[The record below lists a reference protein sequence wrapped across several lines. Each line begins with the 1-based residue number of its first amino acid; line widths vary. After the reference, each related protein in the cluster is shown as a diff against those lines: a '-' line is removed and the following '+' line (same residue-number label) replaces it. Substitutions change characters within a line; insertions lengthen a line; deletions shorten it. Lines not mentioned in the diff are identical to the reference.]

1 MSRIACFTLAALV
14 LAAAPLAADKKPAAP
29 DTAFVKV
36 GSGDAATGAFVAYPP
51 GNTPAPGV
59 VIAHEWWGLNE
70 QIRSLARRLAHDGGY
85 VVIVPDLYHGK
96 VANDPESAHILMR
109 GLVDETADS
118 DCAAAAGYLRADKRV
133 KGPIAAMGFCMGGGV
148 ALDFG
153 MHDPS
158 ITAVVMFYG
167 FPSTDPEKLAKLN
180 GPVMAHF
187 GLKDE
192 GIPQSKIDEFTA
204 AMQKAGRD
212 LKVYT
217 YPAAGH
223 AFMNDARPSYQ
234 PESARQAWAR
244 TLDFLQHTLRH

>member
-1 MSRIACFTLAALV
+1 VSRIACLTLVALA
-14 LAAAPLAADKKPAAP
+14 LGAAPLFADKKPAPP
-29 DTAFVKV
+29 DTAFVQI
-36 GSGDAATGAFVAYPP
+36 GSGNVATGAFVAYPP
-51 GNTPAPGV
+51 GNATGPAV
-59 VIAHEWWGLNE
+59 VIAHEWWGLNA

-96 VANDPESAHILMR
+96 VASDPEEAHILMR
-109 GLVDETADS
+109 GLVDASADS
-118 DCAAAAGYLRADKRV
+118 DCAAAVSYLRTDKRF

-153 MHDPS
+153 IHDPNV
-158 ITAVVMFYG
+158 TAVVMFYG
-167 FPSTDPEKLAKLN
+167 FPNTKPDDLARLN
-180 GPVMAHF
+180 GPVLAHF
-187 GLKDE
+187 GLKDD
-192 GIPQSKIDEFTA
+192 GIPQAKIDEFTA
-204 AMQKAGRD
+204 AMQTAKKD

-234 PESARQAWAR
+234 PEAARQAWAR